1 MLLLDGKPVSED
13 FLKNYAEAK
22 KIPFSEMQLKKPTT
36 FKLSDSFFRVVRQ
49 REMTSGKSVER
60 TMVSPHHAIEATM
73 KWYNPFTGMTQ
84 MLSYVTNFIPNKDGS
99 NLSEIEPVVFE
110 YGFITVLQEQN
121 DLYFFLNNHPLNQ
134 TNPKYK
140 DENNRPSKP
149 FMFREILPNAES
161 RVLVDHETLVAK
173 LTLKITDPS
182 TKGYVNEEA
191 LRYLAKSY
199 GYGSTVGKGRT
210 DVEKFLLSYIK
221 KNPAKVES
229 DLTSASTEVMA
240 ILSDAIAYNV
250 ITYDAPY
257 YKWSDLSKG
266 KRTVNNG
273 IICQVTSGLEPIDYF
288 VNYMREKDS
297 TGIFNQL
304 KKELEDK
311 KLAEIDSVT
320 A

>member
-13 FLKNYAEAK
+13 FLAKYAEVK
-22 KIPFSEMQLKKPTT
+22 KIPFADLQLKKPTT
-36 FKLSDSFFRVVRQ
+36 FKLSDSFFRVIRQ

-84 MLSYVTNFIPNKDGS
+84 MLTYVTNFIPNKDGT
-99 NLSEIEPVVFE
+99 NLSEVEPIVFE

-121 DLYFFLNNHPLNQ
+121 DLYFMLNNHPLCQ

-140 DENNRPSKP
+140 DENNRPNKP

-173 LTLKITDPS
+173 LTLKITDPQ

-221 KNPAKVES
+221 KNPSQVEN
-229 DLTSASTEVMA
+229 DLTSAATEVRA
-240 ILSDAIAYNV
+240 VLSDAIAYNV
-250 ITYDAPY
+250 ITFDLPY
-257 YKWSDLSKG
+257 AKWVDTTKG

-273 IICQVTSGLEPIDYF
+273 IICQIPNGLEPIDYF
-288 VNYMREKDS
+288 VNFMREKDN
-297 TGIFNQL
+297 TGVFNQL

-311 KLAEIDSVT
+311 KLAEIEAVT